1 MLMAVLRCC
10 GMEMNLETAKVMRI
24 SIHLF
29 SFQIIIDEN
38 QLETVEYF
46 SCLDS
51 LITNDTSC
59 MHEIKNQDFH
69 GKSSIQQEEGSA
81 ANKLDLN

>member
-1 MLMAVLRCC
+1 
-10 GMEMNLETAKVMRI
+10 MNLETAKVMRI
-24 SIHLF
+24 SRPLSSLH
-29 SFQIIIDEN
+29 IIIDQN

-46 SCLDS
+46 NCLDS

-59 MHEIKNQDFH
+59 MHEIKNQDFC